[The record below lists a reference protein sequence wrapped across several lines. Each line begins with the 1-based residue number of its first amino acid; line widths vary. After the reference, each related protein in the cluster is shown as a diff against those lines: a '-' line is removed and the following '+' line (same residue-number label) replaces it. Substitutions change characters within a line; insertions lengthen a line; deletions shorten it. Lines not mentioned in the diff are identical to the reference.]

1 MHGITSLDGHGK
13 ASGDMNKAMER
24 MSIVFKGRLSPEQL
38 DQIKSDIQST
48 VMPSMAG
55 EMLSA
60 AGQGGDTM
68 MAHMSPETI
77 GMAQEM
83 GVLPQGQM
91 NPITGL
97 PGFDVND
104 PTDEMGEDDPA
115 SGVGTGEGP
124 ADADLGA
131 TPAEEAAMAG
141 FGTGTGFAGI
151 GAAVPDAI
159 GPQGKFS
166 GQEKAEGWDRA
177 FSGFMSKA
185 QEKSAMSTGHKGYD
199 IAAKTFGVPPSSL
212 YGKTN
217 KEKQDLIDRA
227 MNARTSVNPTAA
239 QLDLNALTERGF
251 QQANPG
257 ITGLVGGLG
266 TLAGFINPA
275 FGIVNAVGNTMNTMA
290 GRPNLVDMAFGI
302 KAGDRS
308 MSNPA
313 AQAVS
318 APTQAAVDF
327 VGSLMDFAGLTSQ
340 PPAAGA
346 APTAAPTAGSLVDA
360 GGSPVGIASITG
372 PEGDLVDA
380 VAVAAADP
388 ASATDQD
395 IDDQELGNEN
405 FVPDE
410 GKTDAAEEETAP
422 DQFGEKGKL
431 LGAGDS
437 ESDAQTILDN
447 FGSMDAFEQRFEG
460 RFGVPPTPAQLMEAD
475 KQQFINIRRGRPVGM
490 GTMPATT
497 STGNRLGGTVGSMAS
512 GIGSLMT

>member
-91 NPITGL
+91 NPMTGL

-141 FGTGTGFAGI
+141 FGTQGPSAFGGIDPFGNVTGVGPRGVSGRGTGKG
-151 GAAVPDAI
+151 G
-159 GPQGKFS
+159 FS
-166 GQEKAEGWDRA
+166 VQEKAEGWDRA

-217 KEKQDLIDRA
+217 PEKQDLIDRA

-275 FGIVNAVGNTMNTMA
+275 FGIVNAVGNTMNTIA

-327 VGSLMDFAGLTSQ
+327 VGSLMDFAGLTSLTDRGQ
-340 PPAAGA
+340 TPAAGA

-360 GGSPVGIASITG
+360 GGRPVGIASMAG
-372 PEGDLVDA
+372 PEGEFVDA

-395 IDDQELGNEN
+395 IDDQGLGNEN

-410 GKTDAAEEETAP
+410 GTTAAAEEETAP

-431 LGAGDS
+431 LGAGYS

-447 FGSMDAFEQRFEG
+447 FGSLDTFEQRFEG

-490 GTMPATT
+490 G
-497 STGNRLGGTVGSMAS
+497 S
-512 GIGSLMT
+512 GIGSLRT